1 MVKTIVELK
10 NVSKIY
16 DMGHSK
22 IYANNDIS
30 LKIGENEFV
39 FIIGKS
45 GSGKSTLLNMIGS
58 LDYPTKGAVFLDGQN
73 ISHLDESELAQIR
86 GKKIGF
92 VFQSFNLI
100 NSMTALENVMLP
112 MTFQNTDSKER
123 MKNAKKIL
131 SLVDMSERLH
141 NLPSELSGG
150 ERQRVAMARALAN
163 DPECVLLDNG
173 DGVLDFNECGPP
185 NSPPDG
191 ICFMDNIDCLEFA
204 DPDCAPT
211 EGIRLVVECSS
222 ELSLKTRTNPKAI
235 NAGETKVFTAL
246 LEVKEGV
253 PEGTY
258 LCSVSVVG
266 EDIRNVNKDLTV
278 RVS

>member
-163 DPECVLLDNG
+163 DPEVVIADEPTGNLDSKTGKKVMELLGKIHKQGKTVIIVTHDIDLVKRTRQHKVYKIV
-173 DGVLDFNECGPP
+173 DGE
-185 NSPPDG
+185 
-191 ICFMDNIDCLEFA
+191 I
-204 DPDCAPT
+204 
-211 EGIRLVVECSS
+211 
-222 ELSLKTRTNPKAI
+222 K
-235 NAGETKVFTAL
+235 
-246 LEVKEGV
+246 
-253 PEGTY
+253 
-258 LCSVSVVG
+258 
-266 EDIRNVNKDLTV
+266 
-278 RVS
+278 

>member
-1 MVKTIVELK
+1 MAKTIVELK

-22 IYANNDIS
+22 IYANNVIA

-123 MKNAKKIL
+123 MKN
-131 SLVDMSERLH
+131 
-141 NLPSELSGG
+141 
-150 ERQRVAMARALAN
+150 
-163 DPECVLLDNG
+163 
-173 DGVLDFNECGPP
+173 
-185 NSPPDG
+185 
-191 ICFMDNIDCLEFA
+191 
-204 DPDCAPT
+204 
-211 EGIRLVVECSS
+211 
-222 ELSLKTRTNPKAI
+222 
-235 NAGETKVFTAL
+235 
-246 LEVKEGV
+246 
-253 PEGTY
+253 
-258 LCSVSVVG
+258 VG
-266 EDIRNVNKDLTV
+266 YNK
-278 RVS
+278 

>member
-1 MVKTIVELK
+1 MAKTIVELK

-163 DPECVLLDNG
+163 DPEVVIADEPTGNLDSKTGKKVMELLGKIHKQGKTVIIVTHDIDLVKRTRQHKVYKIV
-173 DGVLDFNECGPP
+173 DGE
-185 NSPPDG
+185 
-191 ICFMDNIDCLEFA
+191 I
-204 DPDCAPT
+204 
-211 EGIRLVVECSS
+211 
-222 ELSLKTRTNPKAI
+222 K
-235 NAGETKVFTAL
+235 
-246 LEVKEGV
+246 
-253 PEGTY
+253 
-258 LCSVSVVG
+258 
-266 EDIRNVNKDLTV
+266 
-278 RVS
+278 